1 MCCRKVLM
9 FTTPGLPFVPA
20 IAIIVNI
27 YLIFKLS
34 ILTLVRFTVWMSL
47 GKKSKQ
53 TLKSIQWEI
62 SHSYLCVL
70 SGLLMYFK
78 YGIKHSSLENEEDE
92 SSGMRGEDSM
102 HNIELSVTKP
112 QRAAAPAP
120 AQPKSKPQQPPPTA
134 AAPYYAPD
142 GGISN
147 MGMVMDESQFP
158 SWDD

>member
-1 MCCRKVLM
+1 
-9 FTTPGLPFVPA
+9 
-20 IAIIVNI
+20 
-27 YLIFKLS
+27 
-34 ILTLVRFTVWMSL
+34 
-47 GKKSKQ
+47 
-53 TLKSIQWEI
+53 
-62 SHSYLCVL
+62 
-70 SGLLMYFK
+70 MYFK

-92 SSGMRGEDSM
+92 SSEMRGEDSM

-112 QRAAAPAP
+112 QRAATP
-120 AQPKSKPQQPPPTA
+120 AQPKPQQQPPPTA

>member
-1 MCCRKVLM
+1 
-9 FTTPGLPFVPA
+9 
-20 IAIIVNI
+20 
-27 YLIFKLS
+27 
-34 ILTLVRFTVWMSL
+34 
-47 GKKSKQ
+47 
-53 TLKSIQWEI
+53 
-62 SHSYLCVL
+62 
-70 SGLLMYFK
+70 MYFK

>member
-1 MCCRKVLM
+1 
-9 FTTPGLPFVPA
+9 
-20 IAIIVNI
+20 
-27 YLIFKLS
+27 
-34 ILTLVRFTVWMSL
+34 
-47 GKKSKQ
+47 
-53 TLKSIQWEI
+53 
-62 SHSYLCVL
+62 
-70 SGLLMYFK
+70 MYFK
-78 YGIKHSSLENEEDE
+78 YGIKNSTLEKEEEE

-120 AQPKSKPQQPPPTA
+120 SQPNKPPPTA